1 MKLMTA
7 SSGGRSTPKTRP
19 LTGKLL
25 LCGAIAGP
33 LFLLTV
39 LIQDYTV
46 PGFDPRLVEISL
58 LSLGDWGWVQIVNF
72 VLAGVL
78 NLLFAAGLWRRL
90 HPGRAG
96 TWGPLLIG
104 AYGLGLMVV
113 GVFRDDPANGFPPGV
128 PAATG
133 LSWHAAIHTLGAL
146 FLFAMLAAALGV
158 FVRFFLA
165 RKERGWACYCLASA
179 VLFLLCFFVGGT
191 NAVLTAR
198 LLRLGVLI
206 GWMAASMIAIK
217 LLCTPDIRLT
227 TEGKQR
233 EERAEVPLKIE
244 QDKLKSQF
252 TPQELDELHTLLVKF
267 EAAFKNTDN
276 AQEAKE

>member
-1 MKLMTA
+1 MTA

-39 LIQDYTV
+39 LIQDYTR
-46 PGFDPRLVEISL
+46 PGFNPRLVEISV
-58 LSLGDWGWVQIVNF
+58 LSLGDWGWVQIGNF
-72 VLAGVL
+72 VLTGVL

-128 PAATG
+128 PAATA
-133 LSWHAAIHTLGAL
+133 LSWHATIHDFAGI

-158 FVRFFLA
+158 FVRFFLE

-179 VLFLLCFFVGGT
+179 VLLILSFLVGG
-191 NAVLTAR
+191 ALFER
-198 LLRLGVLI
+198 LATLV
-206 GWMAASMIAIK
+206 GWIAASLIAIK
-217 LLCTPDIRLT
+217 LLCTPDRRLT

-233 EERAEVPLKIE
+233 EERAEVPLQIE
-244 QDKLKSQF
+244 QEKLKSQF

-267 EAAFKNTDN
+267 EAALKHTDN

>member
-7 SSGGRSTPKTRP
+7 SSGGRSTPKTRT
-19 LTGKLL
+19 LTGTLL

-33 LFLLTV
+33 LFILTV

-46 PGFDPRLVEISL
+46 PGLDPRLVQLSV
-58 LSLGDWGWVQIVNF
+58 LSLGDWGWVQIGNF
-72 VLAGVL
+72 VLDGVL
-78 NLLFAAGLWRRL
+78 NLLFAAGLWRLL

-104 AYGLGLMVV
+104 AYGLGLMVG

-128 PAATG
+128 PAATAP
-133 LSWHAAIHTLGAL
+133 SWHRDIHDLAGLLIFFAL
-146 FLFAMLAAALGV
+146 TAALGV
-158 FVRFFLA
+158 FARFFLE

-179 VLFLLCFFVGGT
+179 VLLLLCFFVAQT

-206 GWMAASMIAIK
+206 GWMAASLIAISSRSGRGWIERLAGEDRSERSQEGLP
-217 LLCTPDIRLT
+217 LLA
-227 TEGKQR
+227 EGRQIPADR
-233 EERAEVPLKIE
+233 RVGVRSAIAAETAGDL
-244 QDKLKSQF
+244 L
-252 TPQELDELHTLLVKF
+252 LDLESP
-267 EAAFKNTDN
+267 
-276 AQEAKE
+276 

>member
-1 MKLMTA
+1 M
-7 SSGGRSTPKTRP
+7 
-19 LTGKLL
+19 
-25 LCGAIAGP
+25 
-33 LFLLTV
+33 
-39 LIQDYTV
+39 
-46 PGFDPRLVEISL
+46 
-58 LSLGDWGWVQIVNF
+58 GD
-72 VLAGVL
+72 
-78 NLLFAAGLWRRL
+78 
-90 HPGRAG
+90 
-96 TWGPLLIG
+96 PLLIG
-104 AYGLGLMVV
+104 AYGLGLIVG

-128 PAATG
+128 PAAPD
-133 LSWHAAIHTLGAL
+133 LSWHAAIHTLAGL
-146 FLFAMLAAALGV
+146 FLFAMLVAALGV

-179 VLFLLCFFVGGT
+179 VLFLLCYFVGET
-191 NAVLTAR
+191 NAVLPAR

-217 LLCTPDIRLT
+217 LLCTPDRRLT
-227 TEGKQR
+227 IEGKQR